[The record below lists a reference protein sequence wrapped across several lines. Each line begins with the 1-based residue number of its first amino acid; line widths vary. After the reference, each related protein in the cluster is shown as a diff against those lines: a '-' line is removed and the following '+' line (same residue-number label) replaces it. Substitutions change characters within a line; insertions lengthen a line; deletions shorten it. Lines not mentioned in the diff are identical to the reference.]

1 MQITEQRFR
10 DYFEEFPNQFGDIY
24 TMQRKIDNDFNLS
37 YHLNFKQKNI
47 QYNFWLEK
55 LSYLNSTESV
65 TISFFNGNEK
75 FEKDKLKTISKTCNL
90 NELKE
95 KVNELLKLF

>member
-10 DYFEEFPNQFGDIY
+10 DYFEEFPNQYGDIY

-75 FEKDKLKTISKTCNL
+75 FEKDRLKTILKTSDFK
-90 NELKE
+90 EFKE
-95 KVNELLKLF
+95 KCKIILR